1 MKLVF
6 QTPLARRESRKRD
19 SFLRKEKKM
28 GFVEKKNQNVA
39 KLVFG
44 GLLVALGILLP
55 QAFHIFGTSGGSMF
69 LPIHIP
75 VLMAGMLLGPY
86 YGGIIGFLVP
96 ILSSLL
102 TGMPPVPKVYF
113 MLVELITY
121 GIVIGVMIR
130 RSNVYISLLVAM
142 ISGRILYGC
151 SLVVGVKILHL
162 TAPFANQAAFLG
174 GIVTGIPGI
183 LLQFL
188 ILPALYK
195 ALKKGGIAFER

>member
-1 MKLVF
+1 MRL
-6 QTPLARRESRKRD
+6 
-19 SFLRKEKKM
+19 
-28 GFVEKKNQNVA
+28 VEKKKTNVA

-55 QAFHIFGTSGGSMF
+55 QAFHIFGTSGGGMF

-75 VLMAGMLLGPY
+75 VLMAGMILGPY
-86 YGGIIGFLVP
+86 YGGAIGLLVP
-96 ILSSLL
+96 ILSFLL

-121 GIVIGVMIR
+121 GIVVGVMIR

-151 SLVVGVKILHL
+151 ALILGVKLLHF
-162 TAPFANQAAFLG
+162 TAPFANLAAFIS

-188 ILPALYK
+188 ILPILYK
-195 ALKKGGIAFER
+195 ALRKGGVAFER